1 MVGEHTFGGA
11 WTEQKLAKLK
21 GYLEAY
27 AKIFNRNPRAQYFDT
42 YYVDAFAGT
51 GSRSDTEANSKSD
64 SLFPELNDP
73 DVTKFRK
80 GSARIALD
88 INPGFKNFLFIEEN
102 QERVRELEKLKVDY
116 PSKAAQIQ
124 IKQGEAN
131 NVLNRWCK
139 SIDWKK
145 TRAVVFLDPYG
156 MQVEWSLLEAIAAT
170 KAIDLWLLFPLGT
183 GVMRILTKKGQ
194 PPSEWSARLTKLF
207 GNEEWK
213 QRFYQTNMETDMFD
227 GESKS
232 YRAADCK
239 QVASYLVERLATI
252 FSEVQKT
259 PYPLYNSKN
268 CPLYLL
274 VFAAGNKKG
283 ASTALRIANDLL
295 KD

>member
-1 MVGEHTFGGA
+1 MSREHTFGGA

-27 AKIFNRNPRAQYFDT
+27 AKIFSQNPKAQYFDT

-51 GSRSDTEANSKSD
+51 GSRSEAATDSKSA
-64 SLFPELNDP
+64 SLFPELDDP

-88 INPGFKNFLFIEEN
+88 INPGFKKYLFIEEK
-102 QERVRELEKLKVDY
+102 QERVRELEKLKIDY
-116 PSKAAQIQ
+116 PSKAAQIL
-124 IKQGEAN
+124 IKRGEAN
-131 NVLNRWCK
+131 IALNQWCK
-139 SIDWKK
+139 NIDWKK

-156 MQVEWSLLEAIAAT
+156 MQVEWSLLETIANT

-194 PPSEWSARLTKLF
+194 PPPEWSARLTKLF
-207 GNEEWK
+207 GNDEWK
-213 QRFYQTNMETDMFD
+213 QRFYQTNMEADMFD
-227 GESKS
+227 GGSKS
-232 YRAADCK
+232 YRAVDCK
-239 QVASYLVERLATI
+239 QVASYLVERLSTI
-252 FSEVQKT
+252 FAQVQKT
-259 PYPLYNSKN
+259 PYVLYNSKK

-274 VFAAGNKKG
+274 AFAVGNEKG
-283 ASTALRIANDLL
+283 APTALKIANHLL